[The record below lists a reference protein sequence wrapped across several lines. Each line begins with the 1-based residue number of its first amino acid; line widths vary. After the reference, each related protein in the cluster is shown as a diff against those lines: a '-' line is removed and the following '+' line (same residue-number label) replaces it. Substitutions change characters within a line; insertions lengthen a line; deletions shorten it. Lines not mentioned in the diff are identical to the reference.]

1 MVQSTGLCVGV
12 LSIMDYRS
20 DQAAGVDEFATP
32 ELLTDTISIRKA
44 ADPI

>member
-1 MVQSTGLCVGV
+1 V

-20 DQAAGVDEFATP
+20 DPTAGIDEFAAT

-44 ADPI
+44 VDPI